1 MIFVGD
7 DWSEGH
13 HDVALVDENG
23 KVIAS
28 KRFDEGAAGVRALHE
43 LIAGHAED
51 PAQVRVG
58 IETDRG
64 LWVASMIA
72 AGYEVYAL
80 NPLAVARYRE
90 RFSFS
95 GSKSDAKDAEL
106 LAEVVR
112 TDSHK
117 HRQVAGDTPEAEAV
131 QVLARAHQRLI
142 WDRTRQVNRLRN
154 VLRDYFPAAVE
165 AFPDLAHSE
174 AVAVLRRA
182 ATPAEAA
189 RLSASAI
196 EATLKRGGRERYA
209 AHQAE
214 KIQAVLRAERLNAK
228 SVVAQAYGA
237 QVRAMIAVIG
247 ELNRQIQS
255 LEDELASSFEAHPDA
270 EIILSFPGLGVVLG
284 ARVLGEFG
292 DDPNRY
298 ADAKSRRNYAGTSPV
313 TRQSGRSRLVCVR
326 YVNNSFLVSACYLW
340 AFSSLTRSPGAR
352 AYYDAQRA
360 RGASHDGALR
370 ALANKLV
377 GMLHG
382 CLTHGCKYD
391 EQVAWGHK
399 EIAEEAA

>member
-7 DWSEGH
+7 DWAEGH
-13 HDVALVDENG
+13 HDLALMDEKG
-23 KVIAS
+23 KVIVS
-28 KRFDEGAAGVRALHE
+28 KRFSEGAAGVRQMHE
-43 LIAGHAED
+43 LIAEHAD
-51 PAQVRVG
+51 DASQVRVG

-72 AGYEVYAL
+72 AGYEVYAV

-90 RFSFS
+90 RYSFS
-95 GSKSDAKDAEL
+95 GAKSDTKDAEL
-106 LAEVVR
+106 LADLVR
-112 TDSHK
+112 TDAHK
-117 HRQVAGDTPEAEAV
+117 HRQVAGDTPEAEAL

-154 VLRDYFPAAVE
+154 VLREYFPAALE
-165 AFPDLAHSE
+165 AFPDLAHSD

-189 RLSASAI
+189 RLSVSAI

-228 SVVAQAYGA
+228 PVVAQAYGA

-270 EIILSFPGLGVVLG
+270 EIILSFPGLGLVLG

-313 TRQSGRSRLVCVR
+313 TRQSGKSRIVRVR

-340 AFSSLTRSPGAR
+340 AFASITKSPGAR
-352 AYYDAQRA
+352 AYYDAQKA
-360 RGASHDGALR
+360 KGASHDGALR
-370 ALANKLV
+370 ALANKFV

-391 EQVAWGHK
+391 EEIAWG
-399 EIAEEAA
+399 EREVAEAA